1 MSAEALTE
9 AEKKLLEKYNM
20 QKEAHKQH
28 QQAYR
33 LKKKQQNP
41 DQYKEDYNKYM
52 REYNQKKKDEINEI
66 KNKVVETIITATEA
80 PKSQEIKPLEPI
92 KKTINDDDDDKKPKI
107 KKSTKQDYLS
117 KSNII
122 HKIFKNKDL
131 SQELKEELKKLFD
144 KDENINKNL
153 ILFEMPYLKNID
165 EILSTLKDRYKSP
178 NSLKNYINIIVVITR
193 EIKSLFDIYS
203 HLTKINKDINIKI
216 QTERNENKLNEDE
229 KDKII
234 SLDKSKILNDIK
246 TKLKD
251 PQEILIYGLY
261 TLQPCRRMEYKN
273 MKIIREPAKYDLND
287 PETNYLIL
295 TSPERFIFNDYK
307 TSKTYGQQTINILDP
322 SLLNIIN
329 QYIKIKNIQDGE
341 YLITQSKNKN
351 KLIGGNN
358 FSRLISK
365 VFKKVLNINTSLDY
379 IRKSHI
385 INFIDGGK
393 RSNNEKAIFAAYCG
407 HSIDEQGK
415 YYKIL

>member
-1 MSAEALTE
+1 MSAGGLTE
-9 AEKKLLEKYNM
+9 AEIKLLEKYNK

-33 LKKKQQNP
+33 QKKKQQNP
-41 DQYKEDYNKYM
+41 DQYKEDLNKYM
-52 REYNQKKKDEINEI
+52 REYNKKKKDEINEI
-66 KNKVVETIITATEA
+66 KNKVAETITAATEA
-80 PKSQEIKPLEPI
+80 PTPQEIKPLEPI
-92 KKTINDDDDDKKPKI
+92 KKTIIDDDDKKTL
-107 KKSTKQDYLS
+107 KKSSKQDYLS
-117 KSNII
+117 KSNTI
-122 HKIFKNKDL
+122 HKIFKNKEL
-131 SQELKEELKKLFD
+131 SQELKEELTKLFN
-144 KDENINKNL
+144 KDENINEDL
-153 ILFEMPYLKNID
+153 ILFEMPYLKNTD

-203 HLTKINKDINIKI
+203 QLTKINKDINIKI

-229 KDKII
+229 KKKII

-246 TKLKD
+246 TKLRD
-251 PQEILIYGLY
+251 PQDILIYGLY

-273 MKIIREPAKYDLND
+273 MKIIKEPEKYDLND

-307 TSKTYGQQTINILDP
+307 TYKTYGQQTINILDP

-329 QYIKIKNIQDGE
+329 QYIKIKNIQDGD
-341 YLITQSKNKN
+341 YLISQTKNKN
-351 KLIGGNN
+351 KLIDQNN

-365 VFKKVLNINTSLDY
+365 VFKKALNINTSLDY
-379 IRKSHI
+379 IRQSHI

-393 RSNNEKAIFAAYCG
+393 HSNNEKAIFAAYCG
-407 HSIDEQGK
+407 HSVEEQGK